1 MKERKR
7 SLRGI
12 ILLLAVI
19 FLLSG
24 KDAMAASYSD
34 WSTTYPSGQQ
44 GIESKTQYRYSD
56 YVDRS
61 GWKKTNSGS
70 VTCVPE
76 WPSGF
81 DKSHFLYRDYAKT
94 PVTPMNNGKVKR
106 EVTESNAGY
115 IYWHW
120 CRGYQYGPIRR
131 NVSAYYDANPGYVYF
146 HAFYSTTATN
156 DPTLPSDGS
165 EVRKYDNPGVCKD
178 TFWYFPLEIVKQ
190 NYTDY
195 TWDDSASYWT
205 SWSDWSDTPYKASST
220 RKVEKRTVYRYK
232 IDNEGQWLSSG
243 GYWWYRHA
251 DGSCTKDGWE
261 KIGDYWYHF
270 DSAGWMQT
278 GWIYIENNWYYL
290 GSSGERYC
298 CGWNWID
305 GNCYY
310 FYDNG
315 SIARNTK
322 IDGCY
327 VDWSGKWVKDQ
338 WINSGGYWWYR
349 HGDGSC
355 TKDDWEKI
363 DGSWYHFDSSGW
375 MQTGWIYIKNNWYY
389 LGSNGK
395 RCEGGWIWISGECY
409 YFHSNGKMA
418 CDTTIDG
425 KYVDSSGKAQVDKWV
440 NSGGYWWYRHKDGS
454 CTKNG
459 WEKID
464 GHWYHFDSAGWMQ
477 TGWIYI
483 ENNWYY
489 LDNSGRR
496 CEGGWQWIGSNCY
509 YFYSDGKM
517 ACNTTIDGSYVDS
530 SGKWETDRWV
540 NSGGYW
546 WYRHKDGSCTKNN
559 WEKIGDYWYH
569 FDSAGWMQTGWLYL
583 NGYWYYLNGSGQ
595 MCTGWVW
602 VGSYCYYFYS
612 GGSMARDTY
621 IGGSYVDSSGCWL
634 PNGKYELYIGT
645 LQYLNRNYSSS
656 AFYMEYGVCDINQD
670 GVKELIVKYV
680 PNEMDA
686 KFWVYTIVQGNV
698 QYIGDFSATHS
709 TGLQTCSEGGVYAY
723 SSYPTAEGHVR
734 FIQHIYY
741 ENGKYVYKQVWEESY
756 RYEPIKNPLPELLGD
771 EQWITMKNLTD
782 YSLLK

>member
-7 SLRGI
+7 SLRGT
-12 ILLLAVI
+12 ILLLAVM

-61 GWKKTNSGS
+61 QWVLTKSGS
-70 VTCVPE
+70 VDYVPS
-76 WPSGF
+76 WPAGF
-81 DKSHFLYRDYAKT
+81 NTNHALYRQYYKSPYSA
-94 PVTPMNNGKVKR
+94 VNNGSFKR
-106 EVTESNAGY
+106 EVSERNGGY
-115 IYWHW
+115 IFWHW
-120 CRGYQYGPIRR
+120 CKDEYKQGPINRR
-131 NVSAYYDANPGYVYF
+131 MDDHYNSGMGYTTF
-146 HAFYSTTATN
+146 HAFYSQKFTPYGDTVSKDAR
-156 DPTLPSDGS
+156 
-165 EVRKYDNPGVCKD
+165 VRRYDNASCCTD
-178 TFWYFPLEIVKQ
+178 TYWYLWLEVKHQ
-190 NYTDY
+190 DY
-195 TWDDSASYWT
+195 KEYKMDHSGSYWT
-205 SWSDWSDTPYKASST
+205 SWSGWSDTPYKASST

-232 IDNEGQWLSSG
+232 IENEGQWLSSG

-251 DGSCTKDGWE
+251 DGSCTKNGWE
-261 KIGDYWYHF
+261 KINGYWYHF
-270 DSAGWMQT
+270 DANGWMQT

-290 GSSGERYC
+290 GSSGAAYC
-298 CGWNWID
+298 CGWNWVD
-305 GNCYY
+305 GYCYY

-338 WINSGGYWWYR
+338 WIQSGSSWWYR

-363 DGSWYHFDSSGW
+363 DGAWYHFDA
-375 MQTGWIYIKNNWYY
+375 N
-389 LGSNGK
+389 
-395 RCEGGWIWISGECY
+395 
-409 YFHSNGKMA
+409 
-418 CDTTIDG
+418 
-425 KYVDSSGKAQVDKWV
+425 
-440 NSGGYWWYRHKDGS
+440 
-454 CTKNG
+454 
-459 WEKID
+459 
-464 GHWYHFDSAGWMQ
+464 GWMQ

-489 LDNSGRR
+489 LDSSGRR

-509 YFYSDGKM
+509 YFNSNGKM

-546 WYRHKDGSCTKNN
+546 WYRHKDGSCTKND
-559 WEKIGDYWYH
+559 WEKIGGYWYH

-612 GGSMARDTY
+612 GGSMATDTY
-621 IGGSYVDSSGCWL
+621 IDGYYVNNSGQWSTNLKSYI
-634 PNGKYELYIGT
+634 ET
-645 LQYLNRNYSSS
+645 LQYMKQHYWNNDTALMEIKYSVYDLN
-656 AFYMEYGVCDINQD
+656 GD
-670 GVKELIVKYV
+670 GVEELLVRV
-680 PNEMDA
+680 
-686 KFWVYTIVQGNV
+686 VQGFAAINYYV
-698 QYIGDFSATHS
+698 FTIRNGQVESLGEVEAHHS
-709 TGLQTCSEGGVYAY
+709 TGLKTSSIGGVYIWISGGGTYIDHLTYDGY
-723 SSYPTAEGHVR
+723 SLKTKT
-734 FIQHIYY
+734 IYSWY
-741 ENGKYVYKQVWEESY
+741 NGDGTPK
-756 RYEPIKNPLPELLGD
+756 PPLPD
-771 EQWITMKNLTD
+771 EVQNQSWISEADVDD
-782 YSLLK
+782 YSLLQ